1 MPQGGRSP
9 GEPGGRGTVETR
21 KRSSNR
27 QGGITLAARPF
38 RTPSPEPGRTRT
50 GHLRSGR
57 RTTRRSRK
65 AMEHGRGTGEVAPPI
80 GIADRSRDAV
90 ANRRKGSCV
99 ERRVQSLPG
108 QALKGE
114 PRGRA
119 RMKHAGEIATG
130 ARRRGRSERR
140 GRNRTRRRQLRG
152 RWLVVIG
159 LRRGGRNLERAD
171 GAGGRRHGRP
181 GNTPKRGERPRKVRE
196 PFTRFR
202 ARRAKTTRWMNH
214 EVGTPNP

>member
-1 MPQGGRSP
+1 LQRGRSGP
-9 GEPGGRGTVETR
+9 QVRSRGERERDTHDPVFSPRAEAERRRG
-21 KRSSNR
+21 
-27 QGGITLAARPF
+27 ADA
-38 RTPSPEPGRTRT
+38 EPGRW
-50 GHLRSGR
+50 H
-57 RTTRRSRK
+57 
-65 AMEHGRGTGEVAPPI
+65 PPI
-80 GIADRSRDAV
+80 GIADRSRGAV

-108 QALKGE
+108 QALKGK

-119 RMKHAGEIATG
+119 RLKHTGEIVTG

-152 RWLVVIG
+152 RWLVAIG

-171 GAGGRRHGRP
+171 VAGGRRHGRP
-181 GNTPKRGERPRKVRE
+181 GKTPKRGERPRKVRE

-214 EVGTPNP
+214 GVGTPNP